1 MMYKKGFTI
10 FVAVVVSGLLLLVVL
25 SISNIAL
32 KETILSGAGRES
44 ELAFYAA
51 DSGVECALF
60 WDWRNPGNT
69 AFMSPVQQIDCGVDV
84 TYALPNTGGVGY
96 VQSEYPSFDPGDP
109 QSLNKPL
116 CSSVVSG
123 SRPMVSNFTID
134 FENGTCAQVRVEK
147 CYNGAVLETSIESQG
162 RSSCDITNLRRF
174 ERGIEVFY

>member
-10 FVAVVVSGLLLLVVL
+10 FIAVVVSGLLLIVVL

-60 WDWRNPGNT
+60 WDWRNSSGNP
-69 AFMSPVQQIDCGVDV
+69 AFTSPVQDINCGVDV
-84 TYALPNTGGVGY
+84 DYISPTGGVGY
-96 VQSEYPSFDPGDP
+96 EPNDYPGFDPGDP
-109 QSLNKPL
+109 GSDSKPSCL
-116 CSSVVSG
+116 GGAFS
-123 SRPMVSNFTID
+123 PMVSDFIVN

-147 CYNGAVLETSIESQG
+147 CYNGSVLETTIESQG
-162 RSSCDITNLRRF
+162 RSSCNVADPRRF